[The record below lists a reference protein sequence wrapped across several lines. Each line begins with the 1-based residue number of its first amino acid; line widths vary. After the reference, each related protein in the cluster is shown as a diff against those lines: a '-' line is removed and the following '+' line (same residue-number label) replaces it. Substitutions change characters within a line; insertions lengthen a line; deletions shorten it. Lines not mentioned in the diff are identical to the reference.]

1 MVGGSGRG
9 SWRAWLKVTDDT
21 WWWLLGLDG
30 CGFFF
35 FFNCDAQAQVAA
47 NSNVSQVLCVSHFCS
62 PC

>member
-1 MVGGSGRG
+1 MILGG
-9 SWRAWLKVTDDT
+9 
-21 WWWLLGLDG
+21 G
-30 CGFFF
+30 CWVWMDVVFFF